1 MPRIWTEVESH
12 ESWPIYQEVGL
23 EALSDTSKAGEVSR
37 RYALAGFL
45 SYEKD
50 TMVGYLV
57 GGCNHVLFFII
68 YGKILPIDYYFS
80 RWLKPPNS
88 YV

>member
-50 TMVGYLV
+50 TMVGFK
-57 GGCNHVLFFII
+57 HFLFSII
-68 YGKILPIDYYFS
+68 YGIILPID
-80 RWLKPPNS
+80 
-88 YV
+88 